1 MKFRPHTPDENRMYA
16 KYIEDNFEEVDI
28 VEKITDKFQQWLKS
42 QDRIPVDAP
51 PGHRCCEEAAREGW
65 EACKREIIEKLRER
79 GLHVAADYIEKQ
91 FSHSQEV

>member
-16 KYIEDNFEEVDI
+16 KYIENNFIEVDI
-28 VEKITDKFQQWLKS
+28 VEKITDKFNQWLKS

-65 EACKREIIEKLRER
+65 EACKAEIVKWLLTLPTDDYSTA
-79 GLHVAADYIEKQ
+79 GMADRINKE
-91 FSHSQEV
+91 F